1 MEIAKGSTSNT
12 QTEAIGGGEGA
23 RREAEGQGKPPKER
37 A

>member
-12 QTEAIGGGEGA
+12 QTEAIAGEEGA
-23 RREAEGQGKPPKER
+23 RREAEWQEKPPKER